1 VVHLLATA
9 TDGGPRA
16 GVVVGRAV
24 GGAVI
29 RNRVRRRIRAHL
41 AVQLPSVP
49 SGTLLVVRAL
59 PASALTSYDELG
71 NQLASALR
79 KLEGLRV

>member
-1 VVHLLATA
+1 
-9 TDGGPRA
+9 
-16 GVVVGRAV
+16 
-24 GGAVI
+24 
-29 RNRVRRRIRAHL
+29 
-41 AVQLPSVP
+41 VP